1 MRLTPF
7 LAASAWAPFCMATK
21 NGLLESLVIRETP
34 MSSVPPELPES
45 PLSSEPQA
53 AAPSARPMMPADAST
68 LRAVREDET

>member
-7 LAASAWAPFCMATK
+7 LAASALAPFCMATK

-34 MSSVPPELPES
+34 MSSVPPEPPES
-45 PLSSEPQA
+45 PSSEPQA
-53 AAPSARPMMPADAST
+53 AAPSARPTMPADAST